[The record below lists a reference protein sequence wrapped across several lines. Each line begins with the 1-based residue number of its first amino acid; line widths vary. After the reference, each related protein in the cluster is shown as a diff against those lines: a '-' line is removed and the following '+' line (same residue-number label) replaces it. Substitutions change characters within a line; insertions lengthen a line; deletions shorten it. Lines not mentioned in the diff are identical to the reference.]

1 MAHLYVMQQLYDPN
15 SSALAVNS
23 VAPVSEEG
31 EIREQSETATSE
43 HYIHDTRRQLIQSYQ
58 EPIEVDHQVDQ
69 CREPTGANKQPVGIK
84 GESPAAQSDLPVGDF
99 SSLLRIE
106 TPAPLPPLV
115 GNNAHELRY
124 PVERYFPPAGIYYDQ
139 LALLTVFGTRFFR
152 QECCKVCWKAHSIRA
167 GGSATSCGKKCQ
179 VCGTGSHKH
188 ESCPLLYCTAQW
200 YQEHSI
206 PHHPKTLQDRQ
217 IRPEDRELA
226 ILCGIGVL
234 DRTRGPNGIII
245 AKPDHPVVK
254 AFYDGRPNPQ
264 AMTARIMDTERR
276 PRSVFITTAE
286 RSSFVPN
293 VQSQQPLPLPKR
305 PFSLTNTT
313 IDNSLDP
320 RLRDP
325 YTPTFP
331 AQHES
336 IKQEIVMDHND
347 VTTTSLPD
355 TADKLEEQE
364 IEILKLKMEAAIK
377 DREVRK
383 LKAENGALKMENE
396 KLRIYPISTGG
407 TFETGSKRP
416 RSYF

>member
-1 MAHLYVMQQLYDPN
+1 MAHLYVMKPLYDP
-15 SSALAVNS
+15 SSPALAVNPEG
-23 VAPVSEEG
+23 PVSEEG

-43 HYIHDTRRQLIQSYQ
+43 NYIHDTRRQLIQSYQ

-69 CREPTGANKQPVGIK
+69 CREPTGANKQPIGIK
-84 GESPAAQSDLPVGDF
+84 SESPAAQCDLPVGD
-99 SSLLRIE
+99 SPSLLRIE

-139 LALLTVFGTRFFR
+139 LALPTVFGTRFFR

-179 VCGTGSHKH
+179 VCGTGRHKH
-188 ESCPLLYCTAQW
+188 EG
-200 YQEHSI
+200 HSI

-226 ILCGIGVL
+226 ILCDIGVL

-254 AFYDGRPNPQ
+254 AFYNGRPNPQ

-276 PRSVFITTAE
+276 SRSVFITTAE
-286 RSSFVPN
+286 GSLFVPN

-305 PFSLTNTT
+305 PFSLPTMTVN
-313 IDNSLDP
+313 NSLDP
-320 RLRDP
+320 RLQDP
-325 YTPTFP
+325 YTLTFP

-347 VTTTSLPD
+347 ITTTSLPD
-355 TADKLEEQE
+355 TEDKLEEQG

-383 LKAENGALKMENE
+383 LKAENDALKMEIE
-396 KLRIYPISTGG
+396 KLGIYPISTGG